1 MRVIR
6 IRNVL
11 FDKTL
16 FYDSAKLDS
25 RHLLIIN
32 VKKTLK
38 IIEISNNIFFKMIIE
53 EDENDLSIDH
63 LENESIEF
71 RLKKEINQI
80 EKALFLHI
88 VMSE

>member
-1 MRVIR
+1 
-6 IRNVL
+6 
-11 FDKTL
+11 
-16 FYDSAKLDS
+16 
-25 RHLLIIN
+25 